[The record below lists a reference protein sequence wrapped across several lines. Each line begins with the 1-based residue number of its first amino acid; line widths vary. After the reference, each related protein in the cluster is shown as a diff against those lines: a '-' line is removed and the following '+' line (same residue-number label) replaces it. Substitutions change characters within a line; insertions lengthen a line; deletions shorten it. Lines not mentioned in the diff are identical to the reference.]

1 MLSVSSP
8 PNTIVAL
15 NVDKR
20 KNLEALFEFTYLT
33 NDGPLLLTVLEEKFD
48 GDDVKTFTTS
58 YGFVLEKYWWGL
70 NKFSLRYPL
79 VVSLMVL
86 LKHFNHL
93 LL

>member
-1 MLSVSSP
+1 MLNISSP

-15 NVDKR
+15 IVDKR
-20 KNLEALFEFTYLT
+20 KNLEALFEFAYLT
-33 NDGPLLLTVLEEKFD
+33 NDGPLLLTVLEKKFD

-58 YGFVLEKYWWGL
+58 YGFVLEKYWWGS
-70 NKFSLRYPL
+70 NKLSLSFPL

-86 LKHFNHL
+86 FKHFNHL